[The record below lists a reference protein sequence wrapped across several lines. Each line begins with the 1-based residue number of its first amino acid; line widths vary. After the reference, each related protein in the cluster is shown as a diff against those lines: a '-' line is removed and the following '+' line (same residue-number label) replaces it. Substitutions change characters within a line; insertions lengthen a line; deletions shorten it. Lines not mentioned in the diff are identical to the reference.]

1 MERSAGSP
9 SVLRDLRK
17 SNRSSSVLVMFCGNI
32 FPAACVRTCMR
43 IVSAVAGAA
52 VLVWNLAGL
61 ARAEVPCG
69 QTLDAPLRARAM
81 LTVHSRPAGLEIV
94 GTDQAA
100 IHVSCTLG
108 DEDDAQHIRLRL
120 KGNQDDETLTIAGD
134 FGKGNSV
141 HVRIEVPRKTSLRVD
156 MPAGEVKV
164 EEIAGDK
171 DIDLY
176 AGRIAISSARPWDYR
191 SVDVS
196 VTVGAVKAPVYG
208 AEKGGFFRSITRE
221 TAGGEY
227 SLYAHVIAGEID
239 LQGRSPHA
247 STD

>member
-1 MERSAGSP
+1 MRTL
-9 SVLRDLRK
+9 SV
-17 SNRSSSVLVMFCGNI
+17 
-32 FPAACVRTCMR
+32 
-43 IVSAVAGAA
+43 VAIAA
-52 VLVWNLAGL
+52 VLAWNLAGL

-69 QTLDAPLRARAM
+69 QTLDAPLRPRAV

-94 GTDQAA
+94 GTDQSA

-108 DEDDAQHIRLRL
+108 DEGDAQRIRIRFH
-120 KGNQDDETLTIAGD
+120 GNQDDKTLTIAGD
-134 FGKGNSV
+134 LLKGNNLR
-141 HVRIEVPRKTSLRVD
+141 VRIEVPRKTSLRVD
-156 MPAGEVKV
+156 MSAGEIKV

-176 AGRIAISSARPWDYR
+176 AGRIAISSTHPWDYR

-196 VTVGAVKAPVYG
+196 VSIGAVKAPVYG
-208 AEKGGFFRSITRE
+208 TEKGGFFRGITKE

-227 SLYAHVIAGEID
+227 SLRAHVLTGEIE
-239 LQGRSPHA
+239 LLGRTPSD